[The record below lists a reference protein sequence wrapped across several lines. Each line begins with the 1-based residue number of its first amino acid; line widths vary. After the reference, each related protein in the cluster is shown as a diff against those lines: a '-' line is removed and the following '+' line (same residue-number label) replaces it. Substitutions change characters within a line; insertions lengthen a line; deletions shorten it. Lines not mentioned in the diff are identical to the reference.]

1 MVLSMQGCALVKLHD
16 GVVDDD
22 DYILFVYIAF
32 SLPKCFPTS
41 YLVVWYLAKYR
52 DIDDYAV

>member
-1 MVLSMQGCALVKLHD
+1 MQGCALVKLHD

-52 DIDDYAV
+52 DIDDCAV